1 MDHIAIDLGSR
12 ESQIC
17 VRSADGTILEERRW
31 ATSKLRSYLQRRP
44 PSRVIVE
51 TCAEAFRV
59 ADTARELGHDPRVV
73 PATLA
78 PALGVGE
85 RRTKTDKRDARKL
98 SEVSTRVELESVH
111 VPTQTSRLR
120 KSECGAREAMVSSR
134 TMHINV
140 VRGWMRT
147 QGIRVRSGKAET
159 FTARAT
165 EAVETLPLH
174 IELTLKVID
183 DLSEHIETL
192 DKRLAMQAKA
202 DPVCRRLM
210 TTPGVGPVVAIRFA
224 AALDDVGRFSSAHK
238 VEAYLGLTPGEK
250 SSSDTKHRT
259 AITKAGSP
267 RLRWM
272 LVQAAWAARR
282 SRGAHPM
289 LDWNREVE
297 KRRGKRVAA
306 VALARKLAGI
316 LYAIWRDGTTYDPSL
331 TARTN
336 DRAPLAGS

>member
-1 MDHIAIDLGSR
+1 LN
-12 ESQIC
+12 
-17 VRSADGTILEERRW
+17 GTILEERRCL
-31 ATSKLRSYLQRRP
+31 TSRLGSYLKERA

-59 ADTARELGHDPRVV
+59 ADVARELGHDVRVV

-85 RRTKTDKRDARKL
+85 RRTKTDTRDARKL

-111 VPTQTSRLR
+111 IPSETSRQR
-120 KSECGAREAMVSSR
+120 KSECGAREAMVESR

-140 VRGWMRT
+140 VRGWARG
-147 QGIRVRSGKAET
+147 QGVRIGSGKAET
-159 FTARAT
+159 FSMRARQA
-165 EAVETLPLH
+165 ALTLPQH
-174 IELTLKVID
+174 IELTLKLVET
-183 DLSEHIETL
+183 LSEHIATL
-192 DKRLAMQAKA
+192 DKSLATQAKD
-202 DPVCRRLM
+202 DPVCRRMM

-224 AALDDVGRFSSAHK
+224 AALDDIGRFHSAHK
-238 VEAYLGLTPGEK
+238 VEAYLGLTPGER

-259 AITKAGSP
+259 GITKAGSP
-267 RLRWM
+267 KLRWA

-282 SRGAHPM
+282 SRGTHPM
-289 LDWNREVE
+289 LQWCLEVE

-316 LYAIWRDGTTYDPSL
+316 LYAIWRDGSVYSPS
-331 TARTN
+331 
-336 DRAPLAGS
+336 RAAMGHCPE